1 MASEKVEDHTMQ
13 VRCVGD
19 GLVAK
24 PSFIHLNFSLPCD
37 FDFVSCTANDEH
49 RFHYSHSFQ
58 CGQPPGVNQSQ
69 AGMAYL
75 TYSPRTP
82 QGARISRKQY
92 HGTSDLVV
100 VPDVWFRVYVAR
112 KVKVVLLCV
121 SRGQVQV

>member
-1 MASEKVEDHTMQ
+1 
-13 VRCVGD
+13 
-19 GLVAK
+19 
-24 PSFIHLNFSLPCD
+24 
-37 FDFVSCTANDEH
+37 
-49 RFHYSHSFQ
+49 
-58 CGQPPGVNQSQ
+58 
-69 AGMAYL
+69 MAYL

-121 SRGQVQV
+121 SRGQVQVWARGLSQGSSGCQVRHSNVSVTSVSKLYKV